1 MCYWRFKQS
10 DSEWSLFF
18 ESRIECWIVSFNL
31 SRFEISLCWSSIANW
46 MLLWF
51 WAIKW
56 LWMGMERQMQWL
68 GLFSRSLIT
77 NNRLWFIVI
86 EYFFRKKTF
95 CWKHLLYKLIKKDSR
110 TNQVLSNA
118 QEIQSKFAVVQTQ
131 WLFTRHN
138 LVITMVYASLIILI
152 HAVFSTRI
160 RSRVIIKWLTKN
172 AKKHA
177 LVKTSFETC
186 IIDHFIGYDYYG
198 LQNGNECHCGNSIF
212 GVIPTYQSQC
222 NRPCTGDRSQY
233 CGGSWRLK
241 IFQTKIDN
249 QLIHI
254 TGSISIDKSIDEKYL
269 NNTMYDQK
277 NILEKAL
284 ETQIRSLLE
293 SNSLGT
299 IWNRFCLNFEYQ
311 KN

>member
-18 ESRIECWIVSFNL
+18 ESRNECWIVSFNL
-31 SRFEISLCWSSIANW
+31 SRFKISLRWSSMANW

-51 WAIKW
+51 WAIRW

-68 GLFSRSLIT
+68 GLFLRSLDI
-77 NNRLWFIVI
+77 I
-86 EYFFRKKTF
+86 EYD
-95 CWKHLLYKLIKKDSR
+95 LLYFIMIHSEWMEAPFIFYILIKRDSR

-118 QEIQSKFAVVQTQ
+118 QEIQRKFAAVQTQ

-138 LVITMVYASLIILI
+138 WIITMVYASLIILI
-152 HAVFSTRI
+152 NALFSTRI
-160 RSRVIIKWLTKN
+160 RSRVIIKWLSKI
-172 AKKHA
+172 AKEHA
-177 LVKTSFETC
+177 LVKTSFETS
-186 IIDHFIGYDYYG
+186 IIEHFKGYDYYG
-198 LQNGNECHCGNSIF
+198 LQNGNECYCGNSIF
-212 GVIPTYQSQC
+212 GAIPAYESQC

-241 IFQTKIDN
+241 IFKTEIEN

-254 TGSISIDKSIDEKYL
+254 TGSMSIDKNIDEKYL
-269 NNTMYDQK
+269 NNTMHDQ
-277 NILEKAL
+277 NTILEKAL

-311 KN
+311 KK